1 MHPNMVIKT
10 TPAPAVFLLMTIMK
24 DKPSPPLSLPE
35 SYYSASYQLNITWIH
50 TMERNVACSGCQAFL
65 KVHKRG
71 NRGSNS
77 MVLSIASLAKGIRM
91 DQ

>member
-1 MHPNMVIKT
+1 MVIKT

-24 DKPSPPLSLPE
+24 DKPSPSLSLLE
-35 SYYSASYQLNITWIH
+35 SYYSASYQLNVTWNH
-50 TMERNVACSGCQAFL
+50 TMERNVGCSGCQAFL

-77 MVLSIASLAKGIRM
+77 MEFSAASLAKGIRM